1 MLIADEV
8 MSGFGRTDEWFAV
21 NHWNA
26 VPDMITMA
34 EGITSGYLLG
44 EELAF
49 VKTFSFF
56 PGNPTRF
63 GCPTTSSVV
72 LLFDASMG
80 LPICLMEGDWV
91 TVLKTGT
98 STAVTAACLAPPD
111 TAIVTIFGAGTLGR
125 MHLRAL
131 TRRFDLRHA
140 HTVDIVP
147 QAAEAY
153 VAKLQPEMDF
163 AIEPIPPHERE
174 RILRYAQV
182 KWDVG
187 FTCFRD
193 DVVPVLG
200 FCLCYFLTQHDGVL
214 DLTEVRAAVATT
226 GVVAFKGTAVV
237 RPRDVLDLIQCPS
250 RIVVR
255 VPMRHLLDGGVT
267 VHAEFSYRQSIKPP
281 DFR

>member
-44 EELAF
+44 EELAL

-174 RILRYAQV
+174 RAIRESPTEIIVYVALGIWEEYAACQRSTGELDPCTWAIGCPSHRV
-182 KWDVG
+182 
-187 FTCFRD
+187 R
-193 DVVPVLG
+193 PVAASENQHVFHSRRTGRSAYPHADERRL
-200 FCLCYFLTQHDGVL
+200 FLTDHLQN
-214 DLTEVRAAVATT
+214 TP
-226 GVVAFKGTAVV
+226 F
-237 RPRDVLDLIQCPS
+237 PR
-250 RIVVR
+250 RIVSADPALR
-255 VPMRHLLDGGVT
+255 L
-267 VHAEFSYRQSIKPP
+267 
-281 DFR
+281 